1 MTVIKGKIMGYS
13 VLKKLKKEEI
23 TNFEKSY
30 IKIVVY
36 VQDIFDLIAYKR
48 LKDEHGEHVKFVSD
62 APISR
67 DSFLTRGPQAIRG
80 EGALEF
86 LKSRFPSFEFTLRD
100 FPSLFYKEGD
110 WKDFNG
116 RAKSEKL
123 LAGEEFFT
131 WKAID
136 FDLLS
141 HFSFLADE
149 SFWSEVESER
159 LPERIVNIHREENTE
174 DMISP
179 VHWALEC
186 GSGKVLECSEL
197 IFGGSPQALLNL
209 IRDKNPLSDSFMEFC
224 ESTRSSAELAIRFNF
239 KSPLHSGGETFF
251 IPLSYTHD
259 WGHFV
264 GEFKG
269 DEAHFVHFFESNETS
284 EEEVSRKLK
293 LLKKSLEKI
302 FPDFNQKYMAE
313 YLVLRPESG
322 CLKIDDK
329 AYFEIKDCPKYL
341 HFIHRN
347 APLVYSRQEL
357 GSCEDS
363 GGAVLFDAR
372 AIFTAL
378 NIF

>member
-1 MTVIKGKIMGYS
+1 MGYS
-13 VLKKLKKEEI
+13 VLKKLKKEET

-30 IKIVVY
+30 VKIVVY
-36 VQDIFDLIAYKR
+36 VQDIFDLIAYKK
-48 LKDEHGEHVKFVSD
+48 LKEEHGEHVQFVSD
-62 APISR
+62 APVLR

-80 EGALEF
+80 EASLEF
-86 LKSRFPSFEFTLRD
+86 LKNRFPNFEFTLRD
-100 FPSLFYKEGD
+100 FPSLFLKEGE
-110 WKDFNG
+110 WKDFKG

-136 FDLLS
+136 FDLAS
-141 HFSFLADE
+141 QFSFLAEE
-149 SFWSEVESER
+149 SFWTTLESER
-159 LPERIVNIHREENTE
+159 LAERVVNIQREEGTG

-186 GSGKVLECSEL
+186 GSGKVIECAEL
-197 IFGGSPQALLNL
+197 VFGGSPQALLNL

-239 KSPLHSGGETFF
+239 RAPLHTGGETFF

-259 WGHFV
+259 WGHFI

-269 DEAHFVHFFESNETS
+269 NEAHFVHFFESNETS

-302 FPDFNQKYMAE
+302 FPEFGEKYVAE

-329 AYFEIKDCPKYL
+329 SYAEIDNCPQHL
-341 HFIHRN
+341 HFVHRN
-347 APLVYSRQEL
+347 APLVCSVNGESNY
-357 GSCEDS
+357 EDS
-363 GGAVLFDAR
+363 LGAVLFDAR
-372 AIFTAL
+372 ALFTAL
-378 NIF
+378 NNL